1 MTYSQVHYFLMI
13 ESSRSFSHA
22 AEELFISQS
31 SLSKQIKALEDELGV
46 QLFIRTSSKVELTSA
61 GNHFLEFAKKS
72 RSDYLELIDKLSM
85 MDTQKVC
92 SVKVGTL
99 PLLAPY
105 RLLGKIA
112 RFQETNDNIH
122 LDLLEREQQEIIYLI
137 DNYMLDL
144 AIARTDYLDTDKYDV
159 MPLIDDDL
167 AVACS
172 LSSPLAK
179 LGKVKLSQLKD
190 EKFIL
195 LDQKSTIHRLCIDAC
210 RKSGFSPN
218 VKFTISRHE
227 PLLAMVELGLGITL
241 FPRRLLMDE
250 PGLRLAIVELE
261 VPVVSG
267 VAIIRRKDK
276 KMSLGAERFFNTFPT
291 A

>member
-1 MTYSQVHYFLMI
+1 L
-13 ESSRSFSHA
+13 
-22 AEELFISQS
+22 QS
-31 SLSKQIKALEDELGV
+31 SG
-46 QLFIRTSSKVELTSA
+46 
-61 GNHFLEFAKKS
+61 
-72 RSDYLELIDKLSM
+72 KLS
-85 MDTQKVC
+85 
-92 SVKVGTL
+92 
-99 PLLAPY
+99 
-105 RLLGKIA
+105 
-112 RFQETNDNIH
+112 
-122 LDLLEREQQEIIYLI
+122 
-137 DNYMLDL
+137 
-144 AIARTDYLDTDKYDV
+144 
-159 MPLIDDDL
+159 
-167 AVACS
+167 S
-172 LSSPLAK
+172 L
-179 LGKVKLSQLKD
+179 QLKD